1 MRELPQGR
9 FIFATEN
16 DFEQIKILW
25 HEAFDDDEEYINGF
39 LSDYFNERRI
49 ILFKNGEK
57 ILSMASL
64 FFVEF
69 FGEKAVYIFA
79 LATKKECQNRGI
91 ATELLNFIQLQFNC
105 KIILQPEKNGVEKFY
120 EKIGFEVLEADKFY
134 SVCEKFNITELT
146 LGKHDGF
153 IRENKKIDFSKMIFK
168 DIEPKDIKK
177 ILPYFSLR
185 HNKACESSPLCC
197 YLYRYSFMPTCCI
210 FNDSCFLIYKNNGK
224 IIGASLPYCKENK
237 LAENFIIQQK
247 FFNEIL
253 GMKHKVFSADSEGFD
268 LLKNSGVID
277 NYETEEHPI
286 FKDYLYSGESMR
298 TLAGKKLS
306 KKRNLIHQFE
316 KNFEGRWE
324 YVNLTF
330 DTRNESITLL
340 KKWYQ
345 NHSEKDDESLQHEH
359 KGLIDVISSR
369 EMYSL
374 FKFGGIKIDG
384 ELKAISI
391 GSLNTID
398 NMAIIDVEKAD
409 ADINGLYQIINR
421 EFLLHEFPNADIV
434 NREDDMGEENLRRA
448 KMSYNP
454 NEFEVKYNMTQK

>member
-1 MRELPQGR
+1 MRKLPEGR
-9 FIFATEN
+9 FVFATKN
-16 DFEQIKILW
+16 DLEQIKILW
-25 HEAFDDDEEYINGF
+25 QESFDDDEEYIDGF

-49 ILFKNGEK
+49 ILFKNGDE

-69 FGEKAVYIFA
+69 TGEKAVYIFA
-79 LATKKECQNRGI
+79 LATKNKYRSRGI
-91 ATELLNFIQLQFNC
+91 ATELLNFVQLQFNC

-120 EKIGFEVLEADKFY
+120 EKIGFEVLEADIFY

-146 LGKHDGF
+146 LGKFDGF
-153 IRENKKIDFSKMIFK
+153 IRESKKTDFSKMIFK
-168 DIEPKDIKK
+168 DIEPKDIER
-177 ILPYFSLR
+177 ILPFFSLR

-197 YLYRYSFMPTCCI
+197 YLYRYSYMPTFCV
-210 FNDSCFLIYKNNGK
+210 FNDACFLIYKNDDK
-224 IIGASLPYCKENK
+224 IIGASLPYCSENK

-247 FFNEIL
+247 YFNEVL
-253 GMKHKVFSADSEGFD
+253 GMEHKVSSADSEGFEI
-268 LLKNSGVID
+268 LKNSGAID
-277 NYETEEHPI
+277 NYEIEEHPI
-286 FKDYLYSGESMR
+286 FKDYIFLGESLR
-298 TLAGKKLS
+298 TLTGKKLS

-316 KNFEGRWE
+316 KNYDGRWE
-324 YVNLTF
+324 YIKLTF
-330 DTRNESITLL
+330 DTRNETLDL
-340 KKWYQ
+340 LNKWYR
-345 NHSEKDDESLQHEH
+345 NHPEKDDKSLQEEH
-359 KGLIDVISSR
+359 KGLNDVISSR

-374 FKFGGIKIDG
+374 FRFGGIKIDG
-384 ELKAISI
+384 KLKAISI

-421 EFLLHEFPNADIV
+421 EFLLHEFPNVDIV

-454 NEFEVKYNMTQK
+454 IEFEVKFNMTQK